1 MDPFES
7 GDHSTVVKDHQL
19 SDGSWV
25 SLRVEGDQLYSKWSY
40 FWLTFT
46 VGKVR
51 PAWYRVF
58 PVGSPPPE
66 WKPLKAAGVV
76 DKQTGEDADDED
88 PEETERENEGKI
100 GAAKKLP
107 PGRYVLQSKIRMD
120 DQDLELSSIEF
131 KVSRGP
137 LGAGWG

>member
-1 MDPFES
+1 MNPFES

-19 SDGSWV
+19 PDGSWV
-25 SLRVEGDQLYSKWSY
+25 SLRVESDQLYSKWSY
-40 FWLTFT
+40 FWLTYT

-58 PVGSPPPE
+58 PVGTPPPE
-66 WKPLKAAGVV
+66 WKSMKAAEAV
-76 DKQTGEDADDED
+76 DKQTGVEEDED

-100 GAAKKLP
+100 GAAEKLP
-107 PGRYVLQSKIRMD
+107 PGRYVLQCKIGMD
-120 DQDLELSSIEF
+120 AQDLELSSIEF

-137 LGAGWG
+137 TGAGWG